1 MPPLDHMVELML
13 EAWHTNNRINLF
25 LIDRISDE
33 GLRCTL
39 SARGGRDVARQFAH
53 MHDVAFGHSR
63 PGQKISLLDSSS
75 SLRRNRLSVPY

>member
-1 MPPLDHMVELML
+1 MLDDML

-39 SARGGRDVARQFAH
+39 SSRGGRMSRGNSPIC
-53 MHDVAFGHSR
+53 MTSAFGHSR
-63 PGQKISLLDSSS
+63 PGQKISLPDLSS
-75 SLRRNRLSVPY
+75 SLRRHPLSEAH